1 MICHSRGIF
10 TQSINRMSE
19 STDQLRERMQ
29 QLRDLIGEEE
39 VQSIAVVAM
48 EEIPK
53 KLVSIEAGIAAGE
66 LEAVSRLAHGLK
78 GDTGTLGIDDMAAIA
93 KTLEGIA
100 NSADDVTP
108 TDLLAQLKEA
118 YSESEPILKEFA

>member
-1 MICHSRGIF
+1 
-10 TQSINRMSE
+10 MSE

-39 VQSIAVVAM
+39 VQSIAAVAM

-53 KLVSIEAGIAAGE
+53 KLVSIEASIATE
-66 LEAVSRLAHGLK
+66 DWEAVSRLAHGLK

-93 KTLEGIA
+93 KTLEQAGDHGQTV
-100 NSADDVTP
+100 NP
-108 TDLLAQLKEA
+108 GELLAQLKTA
-118 YSESEPILKEFA
+118 YSESEPVLKEFT